1 MKRIILTLLLAWPV
15 TFGLVNAEGIMFV
28 DCLRA
33 FQVSVALADQ
43 ELQEDLNHCR
53 DDADWLLR
61 SWCRKEADL
70 AHDSSVTSSL
80 NSYNN
85 CEFGM
90 H

>member
-1 MKRIILTLLLAWPV
+1 MKRITLTLLLALPV
-15 TFGLVNAEGIMFV
+15 TFGLVNAEGTMFV

-61 SWCRKEADL
+61 SWCRKEANL
-70 AHDSSVTSSL
+70 AHDAGVDSAAQAYS
-80 NSYNN
+80 N
-85 CEFGM
+85 CEFGF
-90 H
+90 